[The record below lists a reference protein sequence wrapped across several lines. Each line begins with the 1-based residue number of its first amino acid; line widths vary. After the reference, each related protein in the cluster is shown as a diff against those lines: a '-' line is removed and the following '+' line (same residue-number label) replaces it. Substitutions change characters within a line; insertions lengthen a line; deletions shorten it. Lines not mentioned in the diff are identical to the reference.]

1 MQSLRQA
8 ARKKLGAWSARR
20 HGRDVLPVRI
30 ARRRIYILP
39 TRFGIMLAVILAAM
53 LIAGLNYNSN
63 LGLAFAFLVASM
75 TLVTMHHC
83 NRNLLGVL
91 VDVTPEIDAFAGRE
105 ASAEF
110 VLRNDSNMER
120 PDVEIRVMIPA
131 GVGAAGVGAAGVG
144 RVGARNDAVINV
156 LIPVPNR
163 GVLHVDQ
170 FELRTRYPFG
180 WFYAWTYVQSPLAIF
195 VAPAPLG
202 SRMLPST
209 QESGTAASAETRG
222 DEDFSGL
229 RAYQPGMPLK
239 HMAWKSLARG
249 GEPAVRTYT
258 GLASRPEWL
267 EWTALD
273 GLDAEA
279 RLSQLCLWILESE
292 VAQRPYGLRIPGQEI
307 TPSTG
312 AAHRFACLRT
322 LAVFGAAAFG
332 AAGIGTASVGAAGVD
347 AVGVDAVGVGAAG
360 D

>member
-1 MQSLRQA
+1 LTERRTYVQSLRQA

-120 PDVEIRVMIPA
+120 PDVEIRVMIP
-131 GVGAAGVGAAGVG
+131 AGVGAAGVG

-322 LAVFGAAAFG
+322 LAAFG
-332 AAGIGTASVGAAGVD
+332 AA
-347 AVGVDAVGVGAAG
+347 GVDAVGVGAAG